1 LPSSLVFEEIGA
13 MRCKSGS
20 LLVLCGS
27 LVACGSS
34 ASSTP
39 ADSTAVQTPVTAPT
53 TPVAPATTPAPA
65 ANGVGV
71 TPSATA
77 APAAVPAAGGAAAL
91 PVAPAAPAQPMAAVP
106 PAAAAPLN
114 PGASTMVSTTAPTT
128 VTGQDTPDPPGT
140 VMIQSDPFMLQAG
153 QEIYKCQNFDNPFG
167 GGADTAIQKISAD
180 MSTGSHHMHL
190 YHMTTSATRTL
201 EDCDESDFHPLMF
214 TAGTPHTEITY
225 PAGMATKLAGT
236 TGVRIQLHYLST
248 ADTNKMVNATIKLSP
263 VDYSTVTKWVSEL
276 YFNQLNVHV
285 APGTNQV
292 ISTTCSIPSNY
303 GQIGLV
309 VGSSHMH
316 KRGTHFTAQTSTG
329 VMLTDVNTWDE
340 PPSNFYDPPIMMSPG
355 DKITW
360 TCTYDNETG
369 RTLTFGESA
378 ENNEMCIFLARFYS
392 APDGSQ
398 LECQATG
405 ATGVAAPRTM

>member
-1 LPSSLVFEEIGA
+1 
-13 MRCKSGS
+13 MRCKPGS
-20 LLVLCGS
+20 LLLLCSS

-34 ASSTP
+34 ATSTP
-39 ADSTAVQTPVTAPT
+39 PDSTAAQTPSAT
-53 TPVAPATTPAPA
+53 VAPAPAAPAATPALA
-65 ANGVGV
+65 ANGVG
-71 TPSATA
+71 TA
-77 APAAVPAAGGAAAL
+77 PAPAVDPTAAAVPAGGAAAAV
-91 PVAPAAPAQPMAAVP
+91 PVAPAAPVQPMAAAPV
-106 PAAAAPLN
+106 AAAPLN
-114 PGASTMVSTTAPTT
+114 NGASTMVSTSASTT

-140 VMIQSDPFMLQAG
+140 VMIQSDPFMLTAG

-214 TAGTPHTEITY
+214 TAGSPHTEITY

-248 ADTNKMVNATIKLSP
+248 ADTNKVVSATIKLSP
-263 VDYSTVTKWVSEL
+263 VDYGTVTKWVSEL

-292 ISTTCSIPSNY
+292 ISTTCAIPSNY

-316 KRGTHFTAQTSTG
+316 KRGTHFTAMTSTG
-329 VMLTDVNTWDE
+329 VMLTDVDTWDE
-340 PPSNFYDPPIMMSPG
+340 PPSNFYDPPIMMNPG

-369 RTLTFGESA
+369 HTLTFGESA

-405 ATGVAAPRTM
+405 ATGTAAPRTM